1 VFPRI
6 AILRNLSQFRV
17 LVSSYFFGEEENEP
31 RSGLLCHRTFW
42 A

>member
-1 VFPRI
+1 
-6 AILRNLSQFRV
+6 